1 MTEENQ
7 YENNTYVNNTY
18 VNNTYVNNTYDNE
31 TFQNQSFQNNTYD
44 YDNETFLNQTYLNS
58 SSLNQTI
65 NEGDIVNDT
74 AEDDIA
80 TPILDA
86 GAGGGFTWEPLAA
99 IVLLALIFIIQ
110 AVSLMSARKRG
121 KDKST
126 DSRRSSQPELA
137 GIDQTVVVLEAERS
151 EQQALTLEEEKVEH
165 QPEQDEPEQKD
176 EPNPAQEQDPVTE
189 EPDKPELDAVGS
201 VGEDGLEWIENP
213 AETGRFWYRQQKG
226 DDWQFWYG

>member
-1 MTEENQ
+1 MTEDNQ

-31 TFQNQSFQNNTYD
+31 TFQNQSFQNNTYGFN
-44 YDNETFLNQTYLNS
+44 NETFLNQTYLNS
-58 SSLNQTI
+58 SSLNQTF

-74 AEDDIA
+74 AEDDTT

-86 GAGGGFTWEPLAA
+86 DAAGGFTWEPLAA

-121 KDKST
+121 KDEST
-126 DSRRSSQPELA
+126 DSGSSIQPELA

-151 EQQALTLEEEKVEH
+151 EQQALIQDEKDVEH
-165 QPEQDEPEQKD
+165 EPE
-176 EPNPAQEQDPVTE
+176 
-189 EPDKPELDAVGS
+189 
-201 VGEDGLEWIENP
+201 
-213 AETGRFWYRQQKG
+213 
-226 DDWQFWYG
+226 